1 MKGDVSMGKQPF
13 AGSRGFTLIEIIIVL
28 VIMGLMVAF
37 AGPRIAKSL
46 GGLSLRTTAKKVA
59 GALRYAKSRSV
70 NTGRLY
76 SVILDC
82 EKHRVIVLQSS
93 PASDAGMLEEDN
105 ATDEQ
110 EADEEEF
117 TEVRQPKGTGPE
129 RKIYPLPEDITFSKI
144 SIGDVEEEE
153 EAEDKIY
160 QMAFFPNG
168 TSQGGE
174 ILLTDSRERIYI
186 INVDFLTGVVT
197 VAEQTDE

>member
-1 MKGDVSMGKQPF
+1 MGKQPF
-13 AGSRGFTLIEIIIVL
+13 AGSLGFTLIEIIIVL
-28 VIMGLMVAF
+28 VIMGLMAAF

-82 EKHRVIVLQSS
+82 DKNRVIVLQSRQA
-93 PASDAGMLEEDN
+93 PAAGMLEEDN

-110 EADEEEF
+110 EADDEEF
-117 TEVRQPKGTGPE
+117 SDARQPKETKPE
-129 RKIYPLPEDITFSKI
+129 MKIYPLPEGITFDKI
-144 SIGDVEEEE
+144 TIGDVEDDE
-153 EAEDKIY
+153 EAEEKIY

-174 ILLTDSRERIYI
+174 ILLSDSRERIYSI
-186 INVDFLTGVVT
+186 QVDFLTGVVT